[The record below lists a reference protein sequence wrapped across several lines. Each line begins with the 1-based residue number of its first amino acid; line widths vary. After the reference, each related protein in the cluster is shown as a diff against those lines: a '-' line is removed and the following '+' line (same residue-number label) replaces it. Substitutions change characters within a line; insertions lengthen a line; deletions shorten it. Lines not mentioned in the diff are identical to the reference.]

1 MKKTTLL
8 LLTSLA
14 VLAANASAAQN
25 HIDDDVVVLPT
36 YQVTTPRYQPAEKK
50 VNESLATLR
59 QEAQAPMILAP
70 DVPGLRKLALRQQ
83 ALERTAMEVKVLQL
97 AKL

>member
-1 MKKTTLL
+1 MNKTTLL

-25 HIDDDVVVLPT
+25 QTDEDVLVLPT

-50 VNESLATLR
+50 VNESLAALR
-59 QEAQAPMILAP
+59 QEAEAPMILAAE
-70 DVPGLRKLALRQQ
+70 VPGLRKLALQPQVIEQ
-83 ALERTAMEVKVLQL
+83 AAQYLKAVQV
-97 AKL
+97 AKI

>member
-25 HIDDDVVVLPT
+25 QTDEDVVVLPT

-50 VNESLATLR
+50 VNESLAILR
-59 QEAQAPMILAP
+59 HEAQAPVILAP
-70 DVPGLRKLALRQQ
+70 DVPGLRKLALQPHG
-83 ALERTAMEVKVLQL
+83 LERAAQDAKAVRV

>member
-14 VLAANASAAQN
+14 VLAVNASAAQN
-25 HIDDDVVVLPT
+25 QTDDDVVVLPT

-50 VNESLATLR
+50 VNESLAALR
-59 QEAQAPMILAP
+59 QQAQAPMVLAP
-70 DVPGLRKLALRQQ
+70 DVPGLRKLALQEQ
-83 ALERTAMEVKVLQL
+83 TLERAAVEVKTLQL